1 MPQIEDQEMRQLF
14 GTECDERLQKLDA
27 GWLQLERE
35 PTNAVLIEDLFREA
49 HSLKGAAR
57 MLGLLDIQDM
67 AHGMEDELGVIRKGE
82 ATLSAPLVQ
91 RQLKTLDQLRHLV
104 NVAVGKT
111 SETAEPVPHEIQA
124 DKPASAQTTPP
135 VATEAAAT
143 VASEAVTRM
152 DSGTSAPNEA
162 ADARAM
168 AGADASALPVSRAG
182 ASATVPSPSKE
193 SDFRIETIRVGADR
207 LDFLLSQAGELVV
220 CRNHIQR
227 LNTELAGI
235 LAQTWFSQQL
245 PQHILAPLQS
255 LSVKLSED
263 TARLSMVTGE
273 METGIRTLRLLPAS
287 TLLDQFPRM
296 VHDLSLDQGKK
307 VDLKLLG
314 GDIVVD
320 KRIIEEMKAPLM
332 HLLRNAIDHGLETPS
347 QRHDGGKP
355 EMGKLTVRVYQEGDR
370 VYIEVRDDGR
380 GLNLD
385 AVRALVVKKGLY
397 TKEDAEQLDKSQLH
411 MLILEQGFST
421 SKIITDVSGRG
432 VGMNV
437 VRTTVERLHGTL
449 SIDSNAGKGMWITMG
464 LPVSLI
470 STRVLLVS
478 EAGQIF
484 AVPFENVVMLRKL
497 APQETRWVE
506 GRQCIDADGEIVFLS
521 QLGPLLNLP
530 SPAKGPEH
538 AGFCI
543 VLNDGQSRIGVLVD
557 ELLSE
562 QEVVIKPTPMPVQKN
577 MQLLGVTILDSG
589 VISPVLNVRGLSRQV
604 LEQVS
609 RSNASTD
616 APKAGKKSKLILL
629 AEDSI
634 TTRIQE
640 KRILEGAGYEVIAAV
655 DGFEAWS
662 QLSRYNFDAVVSDI
676 MMPIMTGL
684 ELTQKIRASK
694 SFASLPVIL
703 VTTLNSEDDRR
714 RGLEVGADAY
724 LSKPEFDQTILLE
737 CLERLL

>member
-35 PTNAVLIEDLFREA
+35 PANAMLIEDLFREA

-67 AHGMEDELGVIRKGE
+67 AHSMEDELGVIRKGGV
-82 ATLSAPLVQ
+82 ALSAALVQ

-104 NVAVGKT
+104 NVAVGKD
-111 SETAEPVPHEIQA
+111 TATEGAVAPDNKAESGVG
-124 DKPASAQTTPP
+124 
-135 VATEAAAT
+135 VATVQPLAVPT
-143 VASEAVTRM
+143 VEM
-152 DSGTSAPNEA
+152 
-162 ADARAM
+162 
-168 AGADASALPVSRAG
+168 PVSLGTKEGTAPLRQ
-182 ASATVPSPSKE
+182 E
-193 SDFRIETIRVGADR
+193 SDFRIETVRVGADR

-227 LNTELAGI
+227 LNTELGD
-235 LAQTWFSQQL
+235 LLKQPSLNQQL
-245 PQHILAPLQS
+245 PQHLLTS
-255 LSVKLSED
+255 LHALSAKLGED
-263 TARLSMVTGE
+263 TARLGGVTGE

-296 VHDLSLDQGKK
+296 VHDLSLDQAKK

-314 GDIVVD
+314 GEIVVD
-320 KRIIEEMKAPLM
+320 KRIVEEMKAPLM
-332 HLLRNAIDHGLETPS
+332 HLLRNAIDHGLENPT
-347 QRHDGGKP
+347 QRHDAGKP
-355 EMGKLTVRVYQEGDR
+355 EIGQLTVRVYQEGDR
-370 VYIEVRDDGR
+370 VHIEVRDDGR
-380 GLNLD
+380 GLDLD

-432 VGMNV
+432 VGLNV

-449 SIDSNAGKGMWITMG
+449 NIDSTPGRGMWITMG

-470 STRVLLVS
+470 STRVLLVT
-478 EAGQIF
+478 EAQQIF

-497 APQETRWVE
+497 SPQDIRWVE
-506 GRQCIDADGEIVFLS
+506 GRRCIDAEGDIVFLS
-521 QLGPLLNLP
+521 QLASLLNLP
-530 SPAKGPEH
+530 TAPKTADRLGY
-538 AGFCI
+538 CM
-543 VLNDGQSRIGVLVD
+543 VLSDGQSRIGVLVD

-562 QEVVIKPTPMPVQKN
+562 QEVVIKSTPMPVQKN
-577 MQLLGVTILDSG
+577 LQLLGVTILDSG
-589 VISPVLNVRGLSRQV
+589 AISPVLNVRGLSRQV
-604 LEQVS
+604 LERVAPTAVETTA
-609 RSNASTD
+609 ASV
-616 APKAGKKSKLILL
+616 GKKSKLILL

-640 KRILEGAGYEVIAAV
+640 KRILENAGYEVIAAV

-662 QLSRYNFDAVVSDI
+662 QLSRYDFDAVVSDI

-694 SFASLPVIL
+694 AFADLPVIL
-703 VTTLNSEDDRR
+703 VTTLNSEEDRR
-714 RGLEVGADAY
+714 KGLEAGADAY
-724 LSKPEFDQTILLE
+724 LSKPEFDQTVLLE

>member
-35 PTNAVLIEDLFREA
+35 PANAMLIEDLFREA

-67 AHGMEDELGVIRKGE
+67 AHSMEDELGVIRKGGV
-82 ATLSAPLVQ
+82 ALSAALVQ

-104 NVAVGKT
+104 NVAVGKDT
-111 SETAEPVPHEIQA
+111 
-124 DKPASAQTTPP
+124 
-135 VATEAAAT
+135 ATEGAVAPDNKAESGVGVTT
-143 VASEAVTRM
+143 VQPLAVPTVEM
-152 DSGTSAPNEA
+152 
-162 ADARAM
+162 
-168 AGADASALPVSRAG
+168 PVSLGTKEGTAPLRQ
-182 ASATVPSPSKE
+182 E
-193 SDFRIETIRVGADR
+193 SDFRIETVRVGADR

-227 LNTELAGI
+227 LNTELGD
-235 LAQTWFSQQL
+235 LLKQPSLNQQL
-245 PQHILAPLQS
+245 PQHLLTS
-255 LSVKLSED
+255 LHALSAKLGED
-263 TARLSMVTGE
+263 TARLGGVTGE

-296 VHDLSLDQGKK
+296 VHDLSLDQAKE

-314 GDIVVD
+314 GEIVVD
-320 KRIIEEMKAPLM
+320 KRIVEEMKAPLM
-332 HLLRNAIDHGLETPS
+332 HLLRNAIDHGLENPT
-347 QRHDGGKP
+347 QRHDAGKP
-355 EMGKLTVRVYQEGDR
+355 EIGQLTVRVYQEGDR
-370 VYIEVRDDGR
+370 VHIEVRDDGR
-380 GLNLD
+380 GLDLD

-432 VGMNV
+432 VGLNV

-449 SIDSNAGKGMWITMG
+449 NIDSTPGRGMWITMG

-470 STRVLLVS
+470 ATRVLLVT
-478 EAGQIF
+478 EAQQIF

-497 APQETRWVE
+497 SPQDIRWVE
-506 GRQCIDADGEIVFLS
+506 GRRCIDAEGDIVFLS
-521 QLGPLLNLP
+521 QLATLLNLP
-530 SPAKGPEH
+530 TAPKTADRLGY
-538 AGFCI
+538 CM
-543 VLNDGQSRIGVLVD
+543 VLSDGQSRIGVLVD

-562 QEVVIKPTPMPVQKN
+562 QEVVIKSTPMPVQKN
-577 MQLLGVTILDSG
+577 LQLLGVTILDSG
-589 VISPVLNVRGLSRQV
+589 AISPVLNVRGLSRQV
-604 LEQVS
+604 LERVAPTAVETTA
-609 RSNASTD
+609 ASV
-616 APKAGKKSKLILL
+616 GKKSKLILL

-640 KRILEGAGYEVIAAV
+640 KRILENAGYEVIAAV

-662 QLSRYNFDAVVSDI
+662 QLSRYDFDAVVSDI

-694 SFASLPVIL
+694 AFADLPVIL
-703 VTTLNSEDDRR
+703 VTTLNSEEDRR
-714 RGLEVGADAY
+714 KGLEAGADAY
-724 LSKPEFDQTILLE
+724 LSKPEFDQTVLLE